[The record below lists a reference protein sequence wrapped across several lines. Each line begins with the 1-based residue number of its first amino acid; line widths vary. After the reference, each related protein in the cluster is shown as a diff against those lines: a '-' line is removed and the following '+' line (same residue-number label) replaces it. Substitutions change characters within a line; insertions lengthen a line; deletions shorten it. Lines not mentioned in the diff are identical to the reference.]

1 MKVVATTDH
10 LRVCG
15 ADLAQPDLRA
25 PQQGSSPRV
34 RSRHR
39 ARIRR
44 RRGGRII
51 SACAEQTLM
60 LNSVSALIGDH
71 LRVCGADLQVV
82 RCHVERLGSS
92 PRVRSRLRRIHRHQL
107 QERIISACAEQTS
120 GCRRC
125 WSSTRDH
132 LRVCGADATVSALHR
147 RTLGSSPRVR
157 SRHGLGRRRT
167 SLRGIISACAEQ
179 TSTTGLRCAAPAD
192 HLRVCGADGLLGIH
206 SPSRVGS
213 SPRVRSRLPDL
224 DTDLAGLG
232 IISACAEQ
240 TPAGTAAWTAT
251 WDHLR
256 VCGADYINTTTING
270 LLGSSPRVRSRPD
283 TVHHIPNTVG
293 IISACAEQTGFRV
306 SAYSG

>member
-1 MKVVATTDH
+1 M
-10 LRVCG
+10 CG
-15 ADLAQPDLRA
+15 ADFGLQAMLVKHT
-25 PQQGSSPRV
+25 GSSPRV
-34 RSRHR
+34 RSRLP
-39 ARIRR
+39 AQLLVVVE
-44 RRGGRII
+44 GRII
-51 SACAEQTLM
+51 SACAEQTLRRGRDQRRQ
-60 LNSVSALIGDH
+60 GDH
-71 LRVCGADLQVV
+71 LRVCGADMDLGEG
-82 RCHVERLGSS
+82 ERVYEGSS
-92 PRVRSRLRRIHRHQL
+92 PRVRSRLRQL
-107 QERIISACAEQTS
+107 GFAALLLRIISACAEQTCC
-120 GCRRC
+120 GTCARPCRR
-125 WSSTRDH
+125 
-132 LRVCGADATVSALHR
+132 
-147 RTLGSSPRVR
+147 
-157 SRHGLGRRRT
+157 
-167 SLRGIISACAEQ
+167 
-179 TSTTGLRCAAPAD
+179 D